1 MTKTAETIATT
12 IAAINTRALCNRRI
26 EQAKARLANAE
37 EAIHF
42 ERELIAALEA
52 HIHTL
57 PEEAASVRANV
68 GDTVVFKL
76 GHGDNTRQVEGVVRA
91 VDGAKYRVLIGE
103 GFNQEFKTV
112 FAGSVIE
119 VRQAD
124 ELGLE

>member
-1 MTKTAETIATT
+1 MTKIAET
-12 IAAINTRALCNRRI
+12 IAAINTRTMGSRRI
-26 EQAKARLANAE
+26 EQAKARLASAE
-37 EAIHF
+37 EALQF

-52 HIHTL
+52 HVQTL
-57 PEEAASVRANV
+57 PEEASTVRANV

-76 GHGDNTRQVEGVVRA
+76 GREDRVRQVEGTVQA

-124 ELGLE
+124 ELGL